1 MRFPHQGDPASLC
14 SARLLRAPR
23 SLGPA
28 TRSPATT
35 GVPPQRDCAGV
46 CHTTVVALEV
56 ASDVAAYGLFQIA
69 FTSLDTRVSRC
80 LVKLCRCQNAA
91 LAFSAFRRIP
101 FSHRLQLIRK
111 AIKPV
116 ASDASFS
123 EEVRELQS
131 GLDLADGVRK
141 WRNERI
147 HAEVRFTGEG
157 QPVIVDETGRPL
169 HFDIDACERK
179 IREAIRAAIVIEA
192 AVPHLV
198 AYEKDLQELMDE

>member
-1 MRFPHQGDPASLC
+1 M
-14 SARLLRAPR
+14 
-23 SLGPA
+23 
-28 TRSPATT
+28 
-35 GVPPQRDCAGV
+35 
-46 CHTTVVALEV
+46 ALEV

-69 FTSLDTRVSRC
+69 FASLDTRLSRC

-91 LAFSAFRRIP
+91 LAFSTFRRKP
-101 FSHRLQLIRK
+101 FGHRLQLIRK

-116 ASDASFS
+116 AGDTVVS

-131 GLDLADGVRK
+131 GLDLADNVRK

-169 HFDIDACERK
+169 HFDIDECDRK
-179 IREAIRAAIVIEA
+179 IREAIRAAVVIEA

-198 AYEKDLQELMDE
+198 AYEMDLQELMDE